1 MALRP
6 ATPREKPARR
16 GRGWWLGLCAAV
28 LVTLAG
34 TAATG
39 VRYVAVRDTVVTLE
53 TREVPAP
60 GALAGAVAVLR
71 TRLAQAGYPAT
82 VTVTGPRTVTVRG
95 ADPDAVRQLAA
106 PGRVSLR
113 AVLAG
118 PVVPDPRPAGTAT
131 GPPARDLATLV
142 ERLGPA
148 YALAARLTGP
158 SQVDGVRAAVL
169 APFGRLTPEEVAL
182 LPPRLQFV
190 VPAIG
195 CDQLGGGPD
204 TGQLTACQAGIGK
217 YLLDVAGIG
226 PADIAGASVTLDAH
240 VGWAARLRFTPAGQA
255 RWAALVAAVRADP
268 VSRQL
273 AVVLDG
279 RVIAAPGIDDPG
291 TADALVSARGLHQ
304 PDAARLAALL
314 GCGPLPVTFT
324 ESRQLQSS

>member
-6 ATPREKPARR
+6 ATPQEVPVRR
-16 GRGWWLGLCAAV
+16 SRGWWLALCGAV
-28 LVTLAG
+28 LVVLTG

-39 VRYVAVRDTVVTLE
+39 VRYAPAPRDTVTLE
-53 TREVPAP
+53 TWEVPAP
-60 GALAGAVAVLR
+60 GALDRAAALLR
-71 TRLAQAGYPAT
+71 TRLTAAGHPAT
-82 VTVTGPRTVTVRG
+82 VTVTGPRTVAVRG

-113 AVLAG
+113 AVLGG
-118 PVVPDPRPAGTAT
+118 PVVPDPRPAGTGTRA
-131 GPPARDLATLV
+131 PAGDLATLE

-148 YALAARLTGP
+148 YALAARLTDP

-169 APFGRLTPEEVAL
+169 APFGRLTPDEVAL
-182 LPPRLQFV
+182 LPPLMQFA

-195 CDQLGGGPD
+195 CDQVGGPD

-217 YLLDVAGIG
+217 YLLDVAGVG
-226 PADIAGASVTLDAH
+226 PADIAGATVTLDAH
-240 VGWAARLRFTPAGQA
+240 LGWAARLRFTAAGQA

-273 AVVLDG
+273 AVVVDG
-279 RVIAAPGIDDPG
+279 WVIAAPGIDDPG
-291 TADALVSARGLHQ
+291 TADALVSAHGLRQ

-314 GCGPLPVTFT
+314 GCGPLPVVFT
-324 ESRQLQSS
+324 PIGQQTVRQ